1 MYRTQGTAT
10 DRKKFT
16 VSMWVKI
23 AKLGSEKTAYQFMDF
38 YANGSDRISLYHNP
52 TDYLQIYHEKANS
65 GSNEVAWISDA
76 IIRDKTAWYH
86 FVWRAD
92 STQATAADRFRVYI
106 NGQQITLN
114 STTYPTQNFEF
125 AQGTSS
131 YVQYIGRYGG
141 NTNNNF
147 EGVMS
152 HVNFCDGYS
161 YGPDSFGSTDAV
173 TGIWKINTS
182 PSVTYGNN
190 GFFLKMEDSTNLD
203 LDSSPNN
210 HSFTTGGGTVT
221 ATLDNPSNNLCVLN
235 PLPRSRMNTNNAG
248 DYLIN
253 ASTTLDTTSS
263 NSMKAIV
270 TGTIGAKPGT
280 GKFYW
285 EYKIIDTTRLSA
297 GITMENIM
305 TFPQP
310 YYDETEYS
318 AIMMNTN
325 GTITGRYTGSA
336 ADEFGSGTS
345 NTANDIIGVALDLD
359 NKALYI
365 HKNGTYISN
374 GSNVGV
380 PTSGSSRTGSLIEGL
395 AGSRD
400 DYLPDGEFIF
410 PVAMDVSG
418 TGGAKVEFNFGN
430 GFFGTTQISSEGTN
444 ASNIG
449 KFEYDVPAGYTA
461 LSTKGLN
468 E

>member
-38 YANGSDRISLYHNP
+38 YASGSDRISLYHNP

-106 NGQQITLN
+106 NGELITLN
-114 STTYPTQNFEF
+114 STTYPSQDFEF

-131 YVQYIGRYGG
+131 YVQYVGRYGG

-161 YGPDSFGSTDAV
+161 YGPDSFGSTDAT

-182 PSVTYGNN
+182 PSETYGNN
-190 GFFLKMEDSTNLD
+190 GFFLKMEDTSNLD
-203 LDSSPNN
+203 LDSSPNA
-210 HSFTTGGGTVT
+210 HTFTTGGGTVT
-221 ATLDNPSNNLCVLN
+221 ATQDCPSNNFPVLN
-235 PLPRSRMNTNNAG
+235 ALN
-248 DYLIN
+248 IQ
-253 ASTTLDTTSS
+253 STGYTLANGNLS
-263 NSMKAIV
+263 V
-270 TGTIGAKPGT
+270 TGNTGDAWRTMYATIGASS
-280 GKFYW
+280 GKYYW
-285 EYKIIDTTRLSA
+285 EQKI
-297 GITMENIM
+297 
-305 TFPQP
+305 
-310 YYDETEYS
+310 
-318 AIMMNTN
+318 TN
-325 GTITGRYTGSA
+325 FTGSDPHYIGIVSDDQVGQLNIDQA
-336 ADEFGSGTS
+336 TTS
-345 NTANDIIGVALDLD
+345 RGYFYTKTGGKRNNDSQTSYGDSWTTNDIVGIALDLD
-359 NKALYI
+359 NSKLYFS
-365 HKNGTYISN
+365 KNGTWQDS
-374 GSNVGV
+374 GD
-380 PTSGSSRTGSLIEGL
+380 PTSGST
-395 AGSRD
+395 
-400 DYLPDGEFIF
+400 
-410 PVAMDVSG
+410 G
-418 TGGAKVEFNFGN
+418 TGAAFTITSGYTYIPATSTYYNLNRYDMNFGN
-430 GFFGTTQISSEGTN
+430 GYFGTTAISSEGTN

-449 KFEYDVPAGYTA
+449 KFEYDVPTGYTA
-461 LSTKGLN
+461 LCTKGLN